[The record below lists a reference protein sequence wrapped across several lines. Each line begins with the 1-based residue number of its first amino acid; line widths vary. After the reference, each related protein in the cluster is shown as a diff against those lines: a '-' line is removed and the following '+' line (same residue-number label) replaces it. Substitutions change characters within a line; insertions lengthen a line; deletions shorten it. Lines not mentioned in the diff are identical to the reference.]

1 MITINFSASDTKKC
15 SARLPI
21 GIALNF
27 IISKR
32 TVEPTGSL
40 VLACFMFYVHI
51 LVQRFKT
58 YLKPPVVVDIV
69 DDVGVHV
76 HVDVGFDNDSDI
88 ALCPYGLG
96 HLYGKALRL
105 AKSVR
110 LTD

>member
-1 MITINFSASDTKKC
+1 
-15 SARLPI
+15 
-21 GIALNF
+21 
-27 IISKR
+27 
-32 TVEPTGSL
+32 
-40 VLACFMFYVHI
+40 MFYVHI